1 MARFTEALRTA
12 TGVRDKDPVAPV
24 FDAIDDLHGR
34 VACAE
39 NQFGHAAATEK
50 RVRRDLTRKAI
61 VVGSV
66 MALISIGLATASM
79 STLVAGIERR
89 SAAEARH
96 LDEER
101 ARSFDA
107 RVEKRAA
114 EIAFKA
120 VTDAN
125 SRANGAEAQLEIARD
140 RLASQVRNADDEVRD
155 LVKSI
160 ATVPRED
167 LGLMGKLLRHQNP
180 NVRRTC
186 DALTAVSPVLI
197 TKLQAY
203 FAANKGRL

>member
-1 MARFTEALRTA
+1 MARFTEALRSA

-39 NQFGHAAATEK
+39 NRFVHAAAADK
-50 RVRRDLTRKAI
+50 WVRRDLTRKAI
-61 VVGSV
+61 VVGIV
-66 MALISIGLATASM
+66 MALISIGLATASI
-79 STLVAGIERR
+79 STIVAGIERR
-89 SAAEARH
+89 SAAEARR

-125 SRANGAEAQLEIARD
+125 NRANGAEAQLEIARD
-140 RLASQVRNADDEVRD
+140 RLASLARNADDEIRD

-167 LGLMGKLLRHQNP
+167 LVLMGKLLRHQNP

-186 DALTAVSPVLI
+186 DALTSVSAALI
-197 TKLQAY
+197 TTLQTY
-203 FAANKGRL
+203 LAANRGRL

>member
-1 MARFTEALRTA
+1 MARFTQALRAA

-34 VACAE
+34 VAYAE

-50 RVRRDLTRKAI
+50 WVRRDLTRKAI
-61 VVGSV
+61 IVGIV

-79 STLVAGIERR
+79 STIVAGIERR
-89 SAAEARH
+89 SAAEARR

-101 ARSFDA
+101 AHSFDA

-114 EIAFKA
+114 EIAFKV

-140 RLASQVRNADDEVRD
+140 RLASLARNADDEVRD

-167 LGLMGKLLRHQNP
+167 LVLMGKLLRHQNP

-186 DALTAVSPVLI
+186 DALTSVSAALI
-197 TKLQAY
+197 TTLQTY
-203 FAANKGRL
+203 FAANRGRL

>member
-1 MARFTEALRTA
+1 MTRFTDNLRKSA
-12 TGVRDKDPVAPV
+12 GVRDGDPVAPV
-24 FDAIDDLHGR
+24 FDAIDDLDGR
-34 VACAE
+34 VVCAE
-39 NQFGHAAATEK
+39 AQFGHAAATEK

-61 VVGSV
+61 VAGFLMAVTSTGLA
-66 MALISIGLATASM
+66 MALM
-79 STLVAGIERR
+79 SSLIAGIERR
-89 SAAEARH
+89 SADEVRR

-101 ARSFDA
+101 ARSLDA

-125 SRANGAEAQLEIARD
+125 GRATSAEAQLEIARD
-140 RLASQVRNADDEVRD
+140 KLASLARNADDEVRD

-160 ATVPRED
+160 ATAPRED
-167 LGLMGKLLRHQNP
+167 LFLMAKLLRHQNP
-180 NVRRTC
+180 NVRKAC
-186 DALTAVSPVLI
+186 DALTAVSPALI